1 MIIDKKQLLENC
13 LKESEYLT
21 SIVDLMKNAIIENDA
36 PKDLLLDALALIE
49 EHLQDLNASLTVLTG
64 KLDHILEKIESE
76 DEQHGK

>member
-36 PKDLLLDALALIE
+36 PKDPGCPRSDRGTPSGSECLADCSDRQAGS
-49 EHLQDLNASLTVLTG
+49 HP
-64 KLDHILEKIESE
+64 
-76 DEQHGK
+76 